1 MGLLLTL
8 GAGAPIRCAAC
19 VPGRVPTAGATAP
32 PGVLEVEPAVAGR
45 LTPVRRV
52 RFGEV
57 FVLGPGVPAAD

>member
-8 GAGAPIRCAAC
+8 GTGAPIRCAAR
-19 VPGRVPTAGATAP
+19 VPGRVTAAGATAP

-57 FVLGPGVPAAD
+57 LVLGPGVPAAD